1 MYQVLGIQKC
11 LGYFALFCFI
21 IFGGLSF
28 WRLPEVFSGFSAFW
42 PVAKMAMGISTIVL
56 LGLGQTPLFPWIC
69 KLPVVRRFFPPIDGD
84 WQVTIRSNWNVVR
97 QLAGQPI
104 GEALFE
110 RQGKITITARLF
122 SVRMKFQSDDK
133 YSKSST
139 TIVGVRRDPEHG
151 AIELN
156 YSYHN
161 PPRQDSCRVS

>member
-69 KLPVVRRFFPPIDGD
+69 KLPVVRRFFPPSMG
-84 WQVTIRSNWNVVR
+84 TGRSR
-97 QLAGQPI
+97 SGQT
-104 GEALFE
+104 GMWSGSL
-110 RQGKITITARLF
+110 QGNLLVKRFLRDRAKSLSLPAC
-122 SVRMKFQSDDK
+122 SVC
-133 YSKSST
+133 
-139 TIVGVRRDPEHG
+139 G
-151 AIELN
+151 
-156 YSYHN
+156 
-161 PPRQDSCRVS
+161 